1 MCLDIPVVT
10 AASLGQIEA
19 SHMALAIPIIAIG
32 GGLLT
37 GIIAIISGNIR
48 KAMQTR
54 EREETKRELAAYVA
68 EGTMTPE
75 TAERMLRS
83 DQKGAW
89 STPANPKG

>member
-1 MCLDIPVVT
+1 MCFESPAFGAV
-10 AASLGQIEA
+10 SLGQIEA
-19 SHMALAIPIIAIG
+19 SHMALAIPLIAIG

-48 KAMQTR
+48 KTMQTR

-75 TAERMLRS
+75 TAERMLRA
-83 DQKGAW
+83 DQKGSW
-89 STPANPKG
+89 NKPSNFKE